1 MPRWISDAKFKAL
14 MEKYSA
20 EDLRRIYQELEG
32 LIQSAATDEQFNRME
47 ELLAE
52 VKEFGSG
59 SEYQMLK
66 FRAKN
71 RRIFVQ
77 GIPPKP
83 PRKPRK
89 PRRIT
94 QVQRDISAEL
104 RASRRQEALG
114 RQAGREV
121 LAQHDHSG
129 NLSLLARVFNNPTA
143 DVDLRKIR
151 GRVRRASNRL
161 PADKAA
167 DLLRRYEELAA
178 KVQHFREVQH
188 ANQ

>member
-1 MPRWISDAKFKAL
+1 MPRWMSDAKFQAL

-20 EDLRRIYQELEG
+20 EDLRRIYQELED
-32 LIQSAATDEQFNRME
+32 LIRSAATDEQFNRLE

-52 VKEFGSG
+52 VKQFGGG

-83 PRKPRK
+83 PRKPRQRK
-89 PRRIT
+89 RNPVHDDLAQEIK
-94 QVQRDISAEL
+94 QVRH
-104 RASRRQEALG
+104 QEALE
-114 RQAGREV
+114 RQAGRKVREEWN
-121 LAQHDHSG
+121 HSG

-151 GRVRRASNRL
+151 GRVRRAINRL
-161 PADKAA
+161 PPDKAA

-178 KVQHFREVQH
+178 AVQKLREV
-188 ANQ
+188 